1 MISIFFPGWP
11 CIDLCLVI
19 DSSAAIN
26 SKDPNNWNTLKHF
39 LKDLVIR
46 TTQTDRPINLQLSA
60 ITFAETPREE
70 FLFSSTA
77 PLSDYSTM
85 QYMGQ
90 DPANVN
96 RGLMLARERGF
107 TGGRPGVP
115 RVVLLLTQGIKP
127 EFNHYVE
134 EAENNA
140 YNEANLLRSE
150 GVRLLA
156 VGASQSP
163 GMVYI

>member
-1 MISIFFPGWP
+1 MIQ
-11 CIDLCLVI
+11 
-19 DSSAAIN
+19 
-26 SKDPNNWNTLKHF
+26 
-39 LKDLVIR
+39 
-46 TTQTDRPINLQLSA
+46 TTQTDRPISLQLSA

-70 FLFSSTA
+70 FLFTSTA
-77 PLSDYSTM
+77 PLSDYSAL

-90 DPANVN
+90 NPANVN

-107 TGGRPGVP
+107 TGARPGVP
-115 RVVLLLTQGIKP
+115 RVVLLLTQGIKA

-163 GMVYI
+163 EDSIEAFLSNISEDNYWLTADSQTVTGINNYLHQMLIGESALYYL